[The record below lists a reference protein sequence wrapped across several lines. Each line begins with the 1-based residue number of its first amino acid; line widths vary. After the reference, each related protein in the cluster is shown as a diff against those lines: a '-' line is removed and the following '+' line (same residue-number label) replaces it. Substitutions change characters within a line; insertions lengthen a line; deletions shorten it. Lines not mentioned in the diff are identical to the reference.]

1 MTPDDLSEY
10 IRASEPHKR
19 QRAENWR
26 VAIGLQKVDGLE
38 PSEYL
43 VDAARR
49 NIEGE
54 LSLGEVRELL
64 DGYYKAR
71 PAKATGEERIEE
83 ADKVSQR
90 IAEIL
95 AEPAFSFAPSELIS
109 IHRRLFMGIFKHAGQ
124 LRDYNITKNE
134 WVLRGDTVFYATADS
149 LLDTLSYDFGQ
160 ERDFSYAR
168 LSRSEAVRHFS
179 RFVSRLWQIHPF
191 GEGNTRTTAV
201 FTIKYLR
208 MLGFEVSNE
217 PFAENSWYFR
227 NALVRANY
235 TNLATGI
242 EETSVYLE
250 RFFDNLLFGASHPLL
265 NREMLV
271 GGGLEAR
278 NATIDPA
285 SNPACNPAC
294 NPASNPASNRQKT
307 KIALGP
313 QVSSLLKIL
322 EGAMSRRTLMAKLGL
337 KDRDTFS
344 DRYLGPALRLGYV
357 EPTQPDS
364 PRSPTQ
370 KYRLTEKAREI
381 ASSLTIEEGLQP

>member
-1 MTPDDLSEY
+1 MNQEDLSEY

-26 VAIGLQKVDGLE
+26 VAIGLQKVDGLNT
-38 PSEYL
+38 SEFL

-54 LSLGEVRELL
+54 ISLAEVRKLL

-71 PAKATGEERIEE
+71 SAKATSDERTEE

-95 AEPAFSFAPSELIS
+95 DEPAFTFAPSELIS
-109 IHRRLFMGIFKHAGQ
+109 IHRRLFAGIFKHAGR
-124 LRDYNITKNE
+124 LRDYNITKSE

-168 LSRSEAVRHFS
+168 LSKGEAVRHFS
-179 RFVSRLWQIHPF
+179 RFISRMWQIHPF

-201 FTIKYLR
+201 FTVKYLR
-208 MLGFEVSNE
+208 SLGFNVSNE

-235 TNLATGI
+235 ADYAHDVKR
-242 EETSVYLE
+242 EWSYLE
-250 RFFDNLLFGASHPLL
+250 AFFRNLLRGERNELKSRYLL
-265 NREMLV
+265 I
-271 GGGLEAR
+271 GLTDEDKQKIR
-278 NATIDPA
+278 KLTDPGSCQKKA
-285 SNPACNPAC
+285 G
-294 NPASNPASNRQKT
+294 RKRGKKTTQKT
-307 KIALGP
+307 TQKMAGRTT
-313 QVSSLLKIL
+313 QKMALKIL
-322 EGAMSRRTLMAKLGL
+322 SVLRRNPNATRKDIVAVTGLTDDGVKWNLRKLKAAGLLRRIGPDKGGHWEVVEGSG
-337 KDRDTFS
+337 
-344 DRYLGPALRLGYV
+344 
-357 EPTQPDS
+357 E
-364 PRSPTQ
+364 
-370 KYRLTEKAREI
+370 
-381 ASSLTIEEGLQP
+381 

>member
-1 MTPDDLSEY
+1 MKPDDFSEY

-38 PSEYL
+38 TSEYL

-54 LSLGEVRELL
+54 LSLAEVRELL

-71 PAKATGEERIEE
+71 PVKATGEERIEE

-109 IHRRLFMGIFKHAGQ
+109 IHRRLFTGIFKHAGQ

-168 LSRSEAVRHFS
+168 LPRGEAVRHFS
-179 RFVSRLWQIHPF
+179 RFISRLWQIHPF

-201 FTIKYLR
+201 FTVKYLR

-235 TNLATGI
+235 TNLTTGI
-242 EETSVYLE
+242 EETLVYLE
-250 RFFDNLLFGASHPLL
+250 RFFDNLLFGANHPLL

-271 GGGLEAR
+271 GGGLEAQKA
-278 NATIDPA
+278 NPDPA
-285 SNPACNPAC
+285 S
-294 NPASNPASNRQKT
+294 NPASNPASKRP
-307 KIALGP
+307 ALNAHLTE
-313 QVSSLLKIL
+313 LLL
-322 EGAMSRRTLMAKLGL
+322 ALQGEMSRKTLMSKLTL
-337 KDRDTFS
+337 KDRNTFMWN
-344 DRYLGPALRLGYV
+344 YLEPALRLGYV

-364 PRSPTQ
+364 SRSPTQ
-370 KYRLTEKAREI
+370 KYRLTEKGREI
-381 ASSLTIEEGLQP
+381 AATLIY

>member
-1 MTPDDLSEY
+1 MNQEDLSEY

-26 VAIGLQKVDGLE
+26 VAIGLQKVDGLNT
-38 PSEYL
+38 SEYL
-43 VDAARR
+43 VDAERR

-54 LSLGEVRELL
+54 ISLAEVRKLL

-71 PAKATGEERIEE
+71 SAKAISDERTEE

-95 AEPAFSFAPSELIS
+95 AEPAFTFAPSELIS
-109 IHRRLFMGIFKHAGQ
+109 IHRRLFAGIFKHAGR
-124 LRDYNITKNE
+124 LRDYNITKSE

-168 LSRSEAVRHFS
+168 LSKGEAVRHFS
-179 RFVSRLWQIHPF
+179 RFISRMWQIHPF

-201 FTIKYLR
+201 FTVKYLR
-208 MLGFEVSNE
+208 SLGFNVSNE

-235 TNLATGI
+235 TNLTTGI
-242 EETSVYLE
+242 EETLEYLE

-271 GGGLEAR
+271 GGGLEAP
-278 NATIDPA
+278 NSTTDPA
-285 SNPACNPAC
+285 SNPASS
-294 NPASNPASNRQKT
+294 PASNPASSQFGGGV
-307 KIALGP
+307 ALSE
-313 QVSSLLKIL
+313 QMVALLKTL
-322 EGAMSRRTLMAKLGL
+322 VGEMSRRTLMARLKL

-344 DRYLGPALRLGYV
+344 ERYLGPALRLGYI
-357 EPTQPDS
+357 ELTQPNS

-370 KYRLTEKAREI
+370 KYRLTDKGREI
-381 ASSLTIEEGLQP
+381 SMSIFKP